1 MRTFDPMRNSDGS
14 LCIFRV
20 ICLGVIALCM
30 LAYAS
35 LSMLGCSG
43 NGSVDTAS
51 NGVQKSESLPAEEHV
66 VSGSERMLALKTL
79 NEASAYYRE
88 CGGFNKGFEGCVF
101 EFPASVLKYYDAASQ
116 AADDGFLVS
125 LKAKSDNDDH
135 DCALF
140 ETDVTGAVRA
150 YDAQGRISENCL
162 K

>member
-1 MRTFDPMRNSDGS
+1 MRSFDPMRNSDGS

-43 NGSVDTAS
+43 SKTSDVINEKTQDSSPLQEEDT
-51 NGVQKSESLPAEEHV
+51 

-79 NEASAYYRE
+79 NEASVYYRE
-88 CGGFNKGFEGCVF
+88 CGGLNKGFEGCVF
-101 EFPASVLKYYDAASQ
+101 EFPASVLKYYDAAAQ

-125 LKAKSDNDDH
+125 LKAKSDNDDRE
-135 DCALF
+135 CALF

-150 YDAQGRISENCL
+150 YDAQGKISENCL

>member
-1 MRTFDPMRNSDGS
+1 MRTFDPMHNSDGS

-20 ICLGVIALCM
+20 VCLGVIALCM

-43 NGSVDTAS
+43 NRTSDTVS
-51 NGVQKSESLPAEEHV
+51 KKVQDSSSSQEENTAL
-66 VSGSERMLALKTL
+66 GSERQLALKTL

-88 CGGFNKGFEGCVF
+88 CGGLNKGFEGCMF
-101 EFPASVLKYYDAASQ
+101 EFPASVLKYYEAAAQ

-125 LKAKSDNDDH
+125 LKAKSDNGDH
-135 DCALF
+135 DCVLF

-150 YDAQGRISENCL
+150 YDAQGKVSENCL

>member
-1 MRTFDPMRNSDGS
+1 MRTFDPMHNSDGS

-43 NGSVDTAS
+43 SKTSEVINEKSQS
-51 NGVQKSESLPAEEHV
+51 NSPLQEENT
-66 VSGSERMLALKTL
+66 VSGSERKLALNTL

-88 CGGFNKGFEGCVF
+88 CGGLNKGFEGCVF
-101 EFPASVLKYYDAASQ
+101 EFPASVLKYYDATAQ

-150 YDAQGRISENCL
+150 YDAQGKISENCL